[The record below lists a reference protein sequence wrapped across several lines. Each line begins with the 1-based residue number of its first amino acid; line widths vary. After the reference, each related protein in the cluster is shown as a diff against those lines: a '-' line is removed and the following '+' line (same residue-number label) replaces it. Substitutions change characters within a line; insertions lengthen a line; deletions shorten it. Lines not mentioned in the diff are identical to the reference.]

1 MIKNILVPLD
11 GSEHSKGALEYALWM
26 AERFSGALFG
36 QHVIDTVSIEGTFF
50 HDISGSLGFEP
61 YIDISTKMRE
71 ALEERGKAILEEFSR
86 RCRERSIR
94 HESFLDMG
102 LVPNEIGERAK
113 AADLVVIG
121 HRGINEEFST
131 GLLGGTAENVTRKSP
146 RPVFVSTKI
155 FHAIERPLLA
165 YDASQRAGAAME
177 SAAEFCARFKLPLT
191 VLHISGGGDGGG
203 GEEGAAMESAA
214 EFCARFKLPLTVL
227 HIARDEALGQKVLQT
242 ARSYLASYEIDARYE
257 LARGYP
263 EQKIIDYLVN
273 FGYDL
278 LFIGAYGHRRIIEL
292 VIGSATEYVLRKS
305 PRPVFLSR

>member
-102 LVPNEIGERAK
+102 LVPNEICERAK

-191 VLHISGGGDGGG
+191 VLHI
-203 GEEGAAMESAA
+203 
-214 EFCARFKLPLTVL
+214 
-227 HIARDEALGQKVLQT
+227 ARDETLGQKVLQT
-242 ARSYLASYEIDARYE
+242 ARSYLASYEIEARYE